1 MLLVR
6 WNVNK
11 FVWISGSYSR
21 VSRVSR
27 EWSKLWWVWVEAVG
41 GAAICSFVSGGG
53 VGERTSDGSKRFC
66 KGAIFIDFPW
76 SKATESIWKY
86 LKVIFLHHARSFSIY
101 VSLQTFA
108 QVDQLQQEMDLWPHL
123 TNMILVRHSPCFGH
137 VTCIAGPLRILSCI
151 CCQCVCKEQKLEETT
166 TKNQTLQDLG
176 NPCIK
181 YTYSVCTNRTALFYI
196 ILFLSWSCQYSVDL
210 DVWFT
215 IQRNQSLQKVF
226 DGDDSARSSWM
237 PWQQRK
243 AKHLRTSFLT
253 G

>member
-1 MLLVR
+1 M
-6 WNVNK
+6 WTDS
-11 FVWISGSYSR
+11 FGYGGSYSR

-86 LKVIFLHHARSFSIY
+86 LKVIFLHHARSFSIH

-108 QVDQLQQEMDLWPHL
+108 QVDQLQQEMDLWLHL
-123 TNMILVRHSPCFGH
+123 ANIILVWHSLRFGH
-137 VTCIAGPLRILSCI
+137 VTCIAGPLRILTCI
-151 CCQCVCKEQKLEETT
+151 CCQCVCVCVCKEQKLEETT

-176 NPCIK
+176 NPCIQF
-181 YTYSVCTNRTALFYI
+181 TYSVCTNRTAWFFWFY
-196 ILFLSWSCQYSVDL
+196 FCL
-210 DVWFT
+210 DRAS
-215 IQRNQSLQKVF
+215 I
-226 DGDDSARSSWM
+226 M
-237 PWQQRK
+237 
-243 AKHLRTSFLT
+243 
-253 G
+253 